1 MAALVAQRLKR
12 LPPCGRPR
20 FNPWVGKIPRRR
32 KWQST
37 PVFLPGESHG
47 RRSLVGYSPRGR
59 KELDTTERLHL
70 HLLFCNR
77 EQGSCQSIIS
87 QKCQKVDTYTLH
99 FYTLHSWASQ
109 GALVVK
115 NPPSRAGDMRDP
127 WLGKTPWRKAQQPT
141 LVSLPGGSHGQRSL
155 KGQSPWCLKESDP
168 TGALST
174 CTRALGRHH

>member
-1 MAALVAQRLKR
+1 MGD
-12 LPPCGRPR
+12 PGSIPGSGRFPR
-20 FNPWVGKIPRRR
+20 EGNGNPL
-32 KWQST
+32 QYSC
-37 PVFLPGESHG
+37 LENSHG